1 MSNTRDIVD
10 AIKFK
15 LTHEKRAGL
24 NPLVDKALLGIFGHN
39 SIPNLQNGES
49 VYSSLLDRDRNLES
63 MDLQGEAFASNP
75 ALNFL
80 GVKNNK
86 ASRLVGSLAG
96 DVIGDNL
103 SNVMG
108 GNPSRAAKNLH
119 ESLGPQAMGNFG
131 KLGPASKGETNDAM
145 KALVRNFHR
154 NEASEA
160 DGNAKTSAEKLVG
173 GKGDNK
179 TDKSFNAKEL
189 KKGVKH
195 EHEHTNNSRVA
206 KEIAKDH
213 LSERSDY
220 YTALSKT
227 NIEK

>member
-1 MSNTRDIVD
+1 MSSDRDIVE

-15 LTHEKRAGL
+15 LAQEKRASL
-24 NPLVDKALLGIFGHN
+24 PPIVDKALMGLFGHN
-39 SIPNLQNGES
+39 RIPDLQNGES
-49 VYSSLLDRDRNLES
+49 VYSTMLDRDRNLEA
-63 MDLQGEAFASNP
+63 MDLQGEAFATNP

-96 DVIGDNL
+96 DVIGDKL

-108 GNPSRAAKNLH
+108 GNPARAAKNLH

-131 KLGPASKGETNDAM
+131 KLGPASKSETNDAM

-160 DGNAKTSAEKLVG
+160 DGNAKTSSEKLIG
-173 GKGDNK
+173 GEGDNK
-179 TDKSFNAKEL
+179 PDKAFNSEEL

-195 EHEHTNNSRVA
+195 EREHTKDKRVA
-206 KEIAKDH
+206 REIAKDH
-213 LSERSDY
+213 LSERGDY
-220 YTALSKT
+220 YTALAKT